1 MIFLTDY
8 FELDT
13 ATHETGMNALKQ
25 MSASM
30 CDEDVSNLI
39 SMTREQC
46 HAELDRQLD
55 DEEKSGGK
63 ILGLWSGRL
72 RLRRGIK

>member
-55 DEEKSGGK
+55 DEEKAGERSSASGQGA
-63 ILGLWSGRL
+63 SGSA
-72 RLRRGIK
+72 GA